1 MKFLWATR
9 GKFWGFNFISRADL
23 VDPMPTYDEA
33 FSDKNL
39 RAESFWRG
47 VNTLAFRFVD
57 PLLRADFSGRPIQH
71 EIVIIDSSDS
81 ITKIN
86 SVESGV
92 GEIWP
97 LLAEHYAAIW
107 EESAP
112 KVLLE

>member
-9 GKFWGFNFISRADL
+9 GKLWGFNFLSRADL
-23 VDPMPTYDEA
+23 DDPMPIYDEA
-33 FSDKNL
+33 FSEKNL
-39 RAESFWRG
+39 RAESFWHG

-57 PLLRADFSGRPIQH
+57 PLSRTDFSGRPIHH
-71 EIVIIDSSDS
+71 EIVIIDSLNS
-81 ITKIN
+81 ISKID

-97 LLAEHYAAIW
+97 LLAEHYATIW

-112 KVLLE
+112 KVL